1 MALAL
6 LAGSPDLD
14 DEANQVSGRTGA
26 RKTYV
31 EDTGSDEHL
40 MHVITMRV
48 SC

>member
-14 DEANQVSGRTGA
+14 DGANQVSGRKGT
-26 RKTYV
+26 RKTYM

-40 MHVITMRV
+40 MYIITTRV